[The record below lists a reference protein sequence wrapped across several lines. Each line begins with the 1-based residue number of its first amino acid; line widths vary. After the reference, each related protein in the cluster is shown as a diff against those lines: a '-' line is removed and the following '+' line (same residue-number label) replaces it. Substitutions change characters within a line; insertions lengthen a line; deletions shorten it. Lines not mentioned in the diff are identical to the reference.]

1 MVLSVPLPDFELEV
15 YLGRWEFAA
24 THYLTASDGQ
34 TLTISKLLAL
44 ASDEEREAFETLS
57 LGYTP
62 TWGTDRLLAAIAT
75 TYESIG
81 PENVLTFAGAEE
93 AIFWAIQE
101 LVGPGDHAVVAVPTY
116 QSIESIALAA
126 GAKVSGLL
134 LRRANGWGLD
144 LDELECLLRPNT
156 RLVAVNFPN
165 NPSGGM
171 PGPQAFRRLVELCDE
186 REITLLSDEVYRGVE
201 HDPAQVLPQ
210 AADLSARAI
219 SLNVMS
225 KAYGLPGLRIGWLAA
240 HNRPFLERLERRK
253 HYTSICNS
261 APSELLAAVALN
273 NGKAV
278 RERIRS
284 IIAENLPIFDGFFDS
299 WSAYFEWERPQGG
312 CVCFPRYL
320 GSDGVEAF
328 CHDLLHNAGVVL
340 LPASIFRSALAQVP
354 QDHFRIGVARKNPE
368 PALAAFDEYLRR
380 RK

>member
-1 MVLSVPLPDFELEV
+1 
-15 YLGRWEFAA
+15 
-24 THYLTASDGQ
+24 
-34 TLTISKLLAL
+34 
-44 ASDEEREAFETLS
+44 
-57 LGYTP
+57 
-62 TWGTDRLLAAIAT
+62 
-75 TYESIG
+75 
-81 PENVLTFAGAEE
+81 
-93 AIFWAIQE
+93 
-101 LVGPGDHAVVAVPTY
+101 
-116 QSIESIALAA
+116 
-126 GAKVSGLL
+126 
-134 LRRANGWGLD
+134 
-144 LDELECLLRPNT
+144 
-156 RLVAVNFPN
+156 
-165 NPSGGM
+165 
-171 PGPQAFRRLVELCDE
+171 
-186 REITLLSDEVYRGVE
+186 VE

-225 KAYGLPGLRIGWLAA
+225 KAYGLPGLRIGWLAS

-273 NGKAV
+273 NGEAV

-340 LPASIFRSALAQVP
+340 LPASIFRSALAEVP